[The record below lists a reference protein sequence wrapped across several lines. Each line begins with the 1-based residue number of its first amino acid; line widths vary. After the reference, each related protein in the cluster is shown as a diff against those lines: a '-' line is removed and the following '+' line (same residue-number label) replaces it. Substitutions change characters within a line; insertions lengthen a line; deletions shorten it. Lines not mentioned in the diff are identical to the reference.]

1 MDGMVFSERAAEA
14 VGPYPHARRVG
25 NLLFVSGLGPRKRG
39 SQEIPGTTVD
49 ASGRVIAHDIVA
61 QCHSVFENVRLIL
74 GDAGFSFEDVV
85 DVTTFLTDMKRDFAM
100 YNKVYAEYFPKS
112 RPARTTVEV
121 TALPTPIAIEM
132 KVIAAKSGSA
142 SA

>member
-1 MDGMVFSERAAEA
+1 MDGMIFSDRAAEA

-25 NLLFVSGLGPRKRG
+25 NLLFVSGLGPRRRG
-39 SQEIPGTTVD
+39 SKDIPGTTLD

-74 GDAGFSFEDVV
+74 EDAGFSLEDVV
-85 DVTTFLTDMKRDFAM
+85 DVPTFLTDMKGDFAT
-100 YNKVYAEYFPKS
+100 YNRVYAEYFPTT

-132 KVIAAKSGSA
+132 KVIAAK
-142 SA
+142 

>member
-1 MDGMVFSERAAEA
+1 MDGMIFSDRAAEA
-14 VGPYPHARRVG
+14 VGPYPHARRAG

-39 SQEIPGTTVD
+39 SKQIPGTTVD
-49 ASGRVIAHDIVA
+49 ANGSVVAHDIVS

-74 GDAGFSFEDVV
+74 EDAGFCLEDVV
-85 DVTTFLTDMKRDFAM
+85 DVTTFLTDMKGDFAS
-100 YNKVYAEYFPKS
+100 YNKVYAEYFPTA

-132 KVIAAKSGSA
+132 KVIAAKSGGVS
-142 SA
+142 